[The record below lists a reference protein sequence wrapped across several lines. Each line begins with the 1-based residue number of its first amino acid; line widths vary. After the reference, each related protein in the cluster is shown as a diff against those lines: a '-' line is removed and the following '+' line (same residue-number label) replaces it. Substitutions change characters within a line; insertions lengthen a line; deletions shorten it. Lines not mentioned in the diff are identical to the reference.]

1 MFLLSTPNTFA
12 SSLEL
17 LIDWE
22 VTKVQTMS
30 FAMVIFE
37 DFAPTKCEVK
47 LDLRLSTR
55 FWFHFLQ
62 ILEVRSQYIF

>member
-1 MFLLSTPNTFA
+1 
-12 SSLEL
+12 
-17 LIDWE
+17 
-22 VTKVQTMS
+22 MS